1 VGQPRAGPHSL
12 TDRAAKCFSLRK
24 ANTGL
29 LTGFH
34 LTRGALRRHEKS
46 TATGV
51 LSLEFVFGGMLH
63 LNWTWLLLRGAIGLG
78 IIGLL
83 FSSQRF
89 WYRAIWRMTSNWGS
103 QGLRVAARL
112 LYVTVL
118 LMIIAATADGFRMGH
133 GHIIP
138 RATMITVFAG
148 LWFFSALFAYLA
160 VLLVRGIDRIWA
172 WLRAAYKLKKNPAPQ
187 QGATSLSASHTL
199 NAPASA
205 AAELISNPSR
215 RYFFKT
221 ATALAGAGP
230 FLTAVY
236 GFAAERLDYQVRR
249 VDVAMPNL
257 PAGLEGMKIVQIS
270 DIHLSS
276 YMPRLQ
282 VRRAVSMANDLGAD
296 LALVTGD
303 FITGAGDPIADCIDE
318 IRELRVPL
326 GVWGCNGNH
335 EIYARAEDT
344 AQFLFAQAGMKLLRQ
359 ENAEVH
365 FNGASFNLIGVDYQ
379 RERTTGGRRVQ
390 VLQNVEPLVRR
401 DMPNILMSHNPN
413 SFNRAAE
420 LGIELT
426 LAGHTHGGQ
435 IQVEILDHRLSP
447 ARFITDYVAGLYQR
461 PMFAPAPNDRAATPG
476 SKFDV
481 SHGSLFPNRSS
492 ALASIYVNRGL
503 GTVGAPVRLGV
514 PPEITLLTLRRA

>member
-1 VGQPRAGPHSL
+1 
-12 TDRAAKCFSLRK
+12 
-24 ANTGL
+24 
-29 LTGFH
+29 
-34 LTRGALRRHEKS
+34 
-46 TATGV
+46 
-51 LSLEFVFGGMLH
+51 ML
-63 LNWTWLLLRGAIGLG
+63 IGLG
-78 IIGLL
+78 LLGLL
-83 FSSQRF
+83 FFSQRF
-89 WYRAIWRMTSNWGS
+89 WYRAIWRVTSNWGS
-103 QGLRVAARL
+103 QVLRVTARL
-112 LYVTVL
+112 IYVMLLVL
-118 LMIIAATADGFRMGH
+118 TIAAMADVFRAGRG
-133 GHIIP
+133 GHILSGVNLIS
-138 RATMITVFAG
+138 VFAG

-160 VLLVRGIDRIWA
+160 VKLVRGIDRIWG
-172 WLRAAYKLKKNPAPQ
+172 WLRAAYRLRTNP
-187 QGATSLSASHTL
+187 TSPGTLALPLAAAAS
-199 NAPASA
+199 APAA
-205 AAELISNPSR
+205 TELISNPSR

-230 FLTAVY
+230 FLTAMY
-236 GFAAERLDYQVRR
+236 GFAAERLDYQVHR
-249 VDVAMPNL
+249 VEIPIPNL

-282 VRRAVSMANDLGAD
+282 VRRAVNMANDLGAD

-318 IRELRVPL
+318 VRGLRAPL

-335 EIYARAEDT
+335 EIYARAEDA
-344 AQFLFAQAGMKLLRQ
+344 AQYLFAQAGMKLLRS
-359 ENAEVH
+359 ENAELT

-379 RERTTGGRRVQ
+379 RERTNGGRRVQ
-390 VLQNVEPLVRR
+390 LLQHVEPLVRR
-401 DMPNILMSHNPN
+401 DVPNILMSHNPN
-413 SFNRAAE
+413 AFNRAAE
-420 LGIELT
+420 MGIELT

-461 PMFAPAPNDRAATPG
+461 PMFAPAPNDRAALPG
-476 SKFDV
+476 SAFDK